1 MQFSNSSLGQ
11 ILQILQQGKSL
22 EKKEL
27 ETLAN
32 QELIE
37 QKRADVF
44 QITSTNVREIIRERS
59 L

>member
-1 MQFSNSSLGQ
+1 MKFSHSSLRQ

-37 QKRADVF
+37 QKRGDVF
-44 QITSTNVREIIRERS
+44 QITSINVREIIRQC
-59 L
+59 

>member
-1 MQFSNSSLGQ
+1 MKFSHSSLRQ

-44 QITSTNVREIIRERS
+44 QMSFTNVKEIIRQC
-59 L
+59 